1 MLKEQLRCHTT
12 AEVCLRFEDKSV
24 VIVAWE
30 ISGSCR
36 FSFSFDLIKPVL
48 MFFRRIQSSFL
59 RTASLL
65 LVPLVLL
72 VSLCLDA
79 WSVNYVTSRDL
90 EDGKDDE
97 VLRMAVQ
104 YSCMSMICL
113 LGIYGLSESGL
124 CQAGFEW
131 FLWKGTSSME
141 HAQNPLGR
149 KISYKCFGKVLTHGQ
164 PSQESS
170 EGGQH
175 RKTSHPQ
182 RSLNVERV
190 EEQLSYFPPPLE
202 VLAAHRKVL
211 GALCLPHGTAVF
223 TIIPQRQFHVFMDR
237 LRAVCGNCLR

>member
-1 MLKEQLRCHTT
+1 MLKEQLSCHTI
-12 AEVCLRFEDKSV
+12 AEVCLRFEEKSV
-24 VIVAWE
+24 VIIAWE

-36 FSFSFDLIKPVL
+36 FSFSFVLIKPVL
-48 MFFRRIQSSFL
+48 MFFRRRQSSFL
-59 RTASLL
+59 GTASLL
-65 LVPLVLL
+65 LVALVLL

-90 EDGKDDE
+90 EEEGQCLPHGKDDE

-113 LGIYGLSESGL
+113 LGICGLSESGL

-170 EGGQH
+170 KGGQLH
-175 RKTSHPQ
+175 ILKEVWTWREEKRGFHTSLLPW
-182 RSLNVERV
+182 
-190 EEQLSYFPPPLE
+190 
-202 VLAAHRKVL
+202 RKVL
-211 GALCLPHGTAVF
+211 GALCLPQGTAVF
-223 TIIPQRQFHVFMDR
+223 IIITQRQFHVFMDR
-237 LRAVCGNCLR
+237 LPAVCGKCLL